1 MTKHH
6 DLHAPYDS
14 RRAAE
19 EQTVLHALAA
29 ALALED
35 VALEYSGDE
44 GEGAISF
51 APLSF
56 ADVNMETMAAL
67 QQSLQLLFIRCTDF
81 QPEHWELL
89 CSLRN
94 VYGLVVCLH
103 SAASP
108 APLASYHIQCLQ
120 LSSLRELM
128 FQQCD
133 VSLQPLLQHLSA
145 LTQLESL
152 SFHQCS
158 EGLSALS
165 SGFPLLHHLCEL
177 QFVGCTLASVPP
189 LRHLLCL
196 QNLYLDH
203 ERELKD
209 VLGLRGLTSLTKL
222 AMRGCTPFSEDT
234 LDTLRQLSGL
244 QEIDMSG
251 HEWTPRTGALLGRLQ
266 HWSHEQHV
274 KLIV

>member
-19 EQTVLHALAA
+19 EQTALHALAA

-44 GEGAISF
+44 GEEAISF

-108 APLASYHIQCLQ
+108 APPLASYQIQCLQ

-158 EGLSALS
+158 EGLSALL
-165 SGFPLLHHLCEL
+165 SGFPLLHRLYEL
-177 QFVGCTLASVPP
+177 QFVGCQLASVPP
-189 LRHLLCL
+189 LTHALGL

-203 ERELKD
+203 ERQLKD
-209 VLGLRGLTSLTKL
+209 VLGLRGPTSHTKL
-222 AMRGCTPFSEDT
+222 AMRGCTPIGEDT
-234 LDTLRQLSGL
+234 LNMLRQLSGL
-244 QEIDMSG
+244 QESSLTCMVMSG
-251 HEWTPRTGALLGRLQ
+251 PPELEHCLAACSTGHMR
-266 HWSHEQHV
+266 ST
-274 KLIV
+274 